1 MRRPYVALLLLVTV
15 VMTATAACSTGARTV
30 SSKDGKVH
38 IVAAESFWGSIAQ
51 QLGGDRVNVT
61 EIVDRPNADPHDYE
75 PTAGD
80 ARTIATAGYV
90 IVNGLGYDSWAS
102 DLLDANESNARTVLD
117 IGDLLGLKTGDN
129 PHRWYFPDDVSRV
142 IDRITTDLQSID
154 PANSSYYA
162 QKHDELSGTTLRGY
176 HDLLSQIRTAYA
188 GTPVGASES
197 VVQGLTQATGLDLKT
212 PQSFLDAI
220 ADGNGPSAADKITVD
235 DQISR
240 REIAV
245 FIYNSQNATPDVQRL
260 VDAARAEGIP
270 VATLTETPVP
280 ANVPFQDWQTAQL
293 QQLSSALAE
302 SKQ

>member
-1 MRRPYVALLLLVTV
+1 MRRTYVALLILATV
-15 VMTATAACSTGARTV
+15 VVTATIACSTGARTV

-38 IVAAESFWGSIAQ
+38 IVAAENFWGSIAQ
-51 QLGGDRVNVT
+51 QLGGDHVAVT
-61 EIVDRPNADPHDYE
+61 EIINSPDADPHDYE

-80 ARTIATAGYV
+80 ARTIATARYV

-117 IGDLLGLKTGDN
+117 VGDLLGLKTGDN

-154 PANSSYYA
+154 PSHSSYYA
-162 QKHDELSGTTLRGY
+162 QRHDEFSGATLRGY

-197 VVQGLTQATGLDLKT
+197 IVQGLTQAAGLDLKT

-235 DQISR
+235 DQISS

-260 VDAARAEGIP
+260 VDEARAKGIP
-270 VATLTETPVP
+270 VATITETPVP
-280 ANVPFQDWQTAQL
+280 ANAAFQDWQTAQL

>member
-1 MRRPYVALLLLVTV
+1 MLALATVLVSATV
-15 VMTATAACSTGARTV
+15 ACSTGARTV
-30 SSKDGKVH
+30 SGKDGKVR

-51 QLGGDRVNVT
+51 QLGGDRVDVT
-61 EIVDRPNADPHDYE
+61 EIVDSPNVDPHDYE

-80 ARTIATAGYV
+80 ARTIATASYV

-117 IGDLLGLKTGDN
+117 IGDLLGLKAGDN
-129 PHRWYFPDDVSRV
+129 PHRWYFPDDVSHV

-154 PANSSYYA
+154 PSNASYYT
-162 QKHDELSGTTLRGY
+162 QEHDEFFGTTLRGY
-176 HDLLSQIRTAYA
+176 HDLLSQIRSTYA

-197 VVQGLTQATGLDLKT
+197 IVEGLTQATRLDLKT

-220 ADGNGPSAADKITVD
+220 ADGNGPSAADKVTVD

-245 FIYNSQNATPDVQRL
+245 FVYNSQNATPDVQRL
-260 VDAARAEGIP
+260 VEAARSNGIP
-270 VATLTETPVP
+270 VATITETPVP
-280 ANVPFQDWQTAQL
+280 ANAAFQEWQTGQL

-302 SKQ
+302 AKQ